1 MAFNSSTTGKK
12 DQREMKNTA
21 HAVVSTPVNLD
32 DVVLDAEGLVNEKQF
47 QSLTIGARIP
57 KDYFVTSGVGE
68 CDITVHAGSFH
79 LALRD
84 AGIERYNIMTYSS
97 IMPGIAR
104 LIPKPKDLVHG
115 CVIETIMAC
124 ASMEKGVRATAGIIY
139 GWLYHRKTR
148 QRYGGLVCE
157 YNGSLTAQEAGEQL
171 HASLQTL
178 YKNGFEDEYELR
190 DEKLTTESFVPKKKY
205 GTALVAICFSN
216 YVYPVLSV
224 R

>member
-1 MAFNSSTTGKK
+1 
-12 DQREMKNTA
+12 MK
-21 HAVVSTPVNLD
+21 HAANIVVSAPAGLD
-32 DVVLDAEGLVNEKQF
+32 DVIRDAEGLVNERQF
-47 QSLTIGARIP
+47 QSLTIGTRIP

-97 IMPGIAR
+97 ILPGIAR
-104 LIPKPKDLVHG
+104 LVAQPKDLIHG
-115 CVIETIMAC
+115 CVVETIMAC

-139 GWLYHRKTR
+139 GWLYNRKSK

-157 YNGSLTAQEAGEQL
+157 YNGSLTAEQAGTQL
-171 HASLQTL
+171 RASLQTL
-178 YKNGFEDEYELR
+178 YKNGFDQEYELR
-190 DEKLTTESFVPKKKY
+190 DEHLTTESFIPKKKF
-205 GTALVAICFSN
+205 GTALVAICFTN
-216 YVYPVLSV
+216 YVYPFQSI